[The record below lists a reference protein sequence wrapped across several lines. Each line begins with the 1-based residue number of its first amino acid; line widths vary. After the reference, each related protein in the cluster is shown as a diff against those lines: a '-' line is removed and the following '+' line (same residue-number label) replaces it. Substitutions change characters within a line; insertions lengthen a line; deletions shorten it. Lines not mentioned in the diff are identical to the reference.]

1 MLTKN
6 IFIIWLYKNNSL
18 TTLNTSINYFH
29 TSAILNSNNEDKN
42 NLNNEVSENI
52 SSDSNKITK
61 DTEITDDIGSKKWIE
76 EYWKR
81 YSKIFNTSKEK
92 GEQRIIDLDK
102 TKDPFENFISSDTS
116 SSNDDYEEFPWLL
129 DSEGKRIDF
138 KGSIK
143 LFDGVKLVSRYL
155 ETSYNMDKE
164 TISKLKLSELLKPFE
179 EGKDISVLEFYN
191 HIDYLYKNDPNISQM
206 FKDAYVKASNITGK
220 GLANKQSEATE
231 DKNLLE
237 NATNTDSKPL
247 GEFGEQSINQI
258 LSKFKEFKFREPIS
272 KMHITANPVPIITGV
287 VSYGLLVNSFMK
299 HVHNRP
305 FKENLSQTELT
316 LQHLQRRRLAY
327 CFILI
332 VAPGMVLGGHYL
344 GSKYS
349 NMFTIELFKGSNLD
363 TKPEIDTANSKGLD
377 GGSTII
383 TSGLFGVIIK
393 KIKQKVSEPLKLI
406 VIL

>member
-1 MLTKN
+1 
-6 IFIIWLYKNNSL
+6 
-18 TTLNTSINYFH
+18 
-29 TSAILNSNNEDKN
+29 
-42 NLNNEVSENI
+42 
-52 SSDSNKITK
+52 
-61 DTEITDDIGSKKWIE
+61 
-76 EYWKR
+76 
-81 YSKIFNTSKEK
+81 
-92 GEQRIIDLDK
+92 
-102 TKDPFENFISSDTS
+102 
-116 SSNDDYEEFPWLL
+116 LL

-191 HIDYLYKNDPNISQM
+191 HIDYLYKNDPNIKQM
-206 FKDAYVKASNITGK
+206 FKDAYDKASNITGK

-231 DKNLLE
+231 NKNLLE

-258 LSKFKEFKFREPIS
+258 LSKFKEFKLREPIS
-272 KMHITANPVPIITGV
+272 NLHITANPVPLLTGV

-349 NMFTIELFKGSNLD
+349 NMFTIELFQGSNLG